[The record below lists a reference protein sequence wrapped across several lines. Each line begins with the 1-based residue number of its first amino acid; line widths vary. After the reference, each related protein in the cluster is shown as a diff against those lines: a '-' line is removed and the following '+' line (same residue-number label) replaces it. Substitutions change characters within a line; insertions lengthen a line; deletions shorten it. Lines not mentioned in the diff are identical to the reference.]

1 MLRLLPLR
9 SQKTFTTIPKTVTNA
24 IQAFFIMALCYGA
37 VGCATLQDLEPTA
50 IFIANIKDIL

>member
-1 MLRLLPLR
+1 MLRILSLR
-9 SQKTFTTIPKTVTNA
+9 TRKTFTIIPKTVTNA
-24 IQAFFIMALCYGA
+24 VQAFFIMALCYGA

>member
-1 MLRLLPLR
+1 MRILPSR
-9 SQKTFTTIPKTVTNA
+9 IQKTFTTMPKTVINA
-24 IQAFFIMALCYGA
+24 IRAFFIMALCYGA